1 MKAISQNKIHVPF
14 SINVTLLFLLV
25 ENSFVAVL
33 LGDRQY
39 SIITHSL
46 IFLLLIFFSL
56 RRKLLLFPSFLAVL
70 FIVVLGLALHYYVY
84 SDYSLLYML
93 AVPQSVIIGYIFF
106 LNFKSLPLKNIFY
119 FNCILF
125 IVYIFLFT
133 QEGGNTEFLRRTTY
147 TTILCHF
154 WFLLAIKDF
163 YYKNYVDIT
172 PTVFFFFLS
181 VVSYS
186 RIGIGVCLFV
196 FFVFL
201 LRYFRKSITRFLLV
215 SVILMTLLSFF
226 FVFFDLTDIP
236 AFQRFLDR
244 GLGTG
249 RYELWEWY
257 IKELNLTRFFVGYD
271 QFYVWENLWR
281 MLKNPDPN
289 IKFVKYTMHNSYLQ
303 FHALIGFF
311 GLLIF
316 AMFFV
321 NAFKW
326 ILLKRDGVLA
336 SIFLSYLGLAFFS
349 TIMLPQRYDY
359 VFFTVLFLLIMANSK
374 TRLFKFDDNE

>member
-1 MKAISQNKIHVPF
+1 M
-14 SINVTLLFLLV
+14 
-25 ENSFVAVL
+25 
-33 LGDRQY
+33 
-39 SIITHSL
+39 
-46 IFLLLIFFSL
+46 
-56 RRKLLLFPSFLAVL
+56 
-70 FIVVLGLALHYYVY
+70 
-84 SDYSLLYML
+84 
-93 AVPQSVIIGYIFF
+93 
-106 LNFKSLPLKNIFY
+106 
-119 FNCILF
+119 
-125 IVYIFLFT
+125 
-133 QEGGNTEFLRRTTY
+133 
-147 TTILCHF
+147 
-154 WFLLAIKDF
+154 
-163 YYKNYVDIT
+163 DIT